1 MQDNEKKLREQLW
14 KKASKEFE
22 TFKEEQL
29 NESKETIFDNAYKI
43 ATLSDF
49 TDMCDPDCGCF
60 SLNEIKTLL
69 KEKYPV
75 HTLYNYYQKTDSGSI
90 SDLYEAI
97 WYSLSEDVSR
107 SNMKHHNKKQVK
119 DVR

>member
-14 KKASKEFE
+14 KKATKEFE
-22 TFKEEQL
+22 NFKNEQL
-29 NESKETIFDNAYKI
+29 NETKENIFDNAYKI
-43 ATLSDF
+43 TMLNDF
-49 TDMCDPDCGCF
+49 TDMCDPECSCL
-60 SLNEIKTLL
+60 SLDEVKTLL

-75 HTLYNYYQKTDSGSI
+75 HTLYYYYQKTDAGSI

-97 WYSLSEDVSR
+97 WYSLSENVSR
-107 SNMKHHNKKQVK
+107 NNVKHHNKIQDK